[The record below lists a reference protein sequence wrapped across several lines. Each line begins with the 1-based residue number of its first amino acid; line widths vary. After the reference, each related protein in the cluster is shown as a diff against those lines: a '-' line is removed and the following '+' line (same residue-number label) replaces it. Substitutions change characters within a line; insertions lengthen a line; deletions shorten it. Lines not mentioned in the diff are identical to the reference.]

1 MEVYRAAGLPAV
13 TCPEELTSGEQR
25 MLAERELDEFVAE
38 LYYPAAVSDRG
49 GSRTVGKK
57 KADCV
62 RRRTKGSE

>member
-1 MEVYRAAGLPAV
+1 MEVYRDAGLPAV

-38 LYYPAAVSDRG
+38 LYHPMAASDRV
-49 GSRTVGKK
+49 GSGTVGKK